1 MTKNNYEIK
10 AKEYLFLSQNT
21 KEPTLATHYYT
32 MYIETLFKG
41 DLVAIEEEK
50 TIGELDKNKIPDNK
64 TFGRHKDE

>member
-1 MTKNNYEIK
+1 
-10 AKEYLFLSQNT
+10 
-21 KEPTLATHYYT
+21 
-32 MYIETLFKG
+32 MYIETLIKG